1 MHGAAY
7 SLVALAA
14 ALTIADAPTVVFIG
28 DSITE
33 SWQSH
38 FVESFPG
45 KPYIGRG
52 ISGQTTTQIL
62 ARFQPDVVALKPRV
76 VVILAGT
83 NDIAE
88 NGGPVTLE
96 MIENNIASMSDIA
109 REHHIGVVL
118 SSVLP
123 AADYRWRQGLHPAPK
138 IIALNQW
145 LRRYAAAIGAVY
157 LDYHSAMAD
166 SAGGLRADLT
176 ADGVHPNLAGYA
188 VMAPLAEKAIRT
200 ALKHGRLF

>member
-1 MHGAAY
+1 Y
-7 SLVALAA
+7 V
-14 ALTIADAPTVVFIG
+14 
-28 DSITE
+28 
-33 SWQSH
+33 
-38 FVESFPG
+38 
-45 KPYIGRG
+45 GRG

-62 ARFQPDVVALKPRV
+62 ARFQTDVVQLKPKV

-96 MIENNIASMSDIA
+96 LIENNIASMSDIA
-109 REHHIGVVL
+109 REHHIRVVL

-123 AADYRWRQGLHPAPK
+123 AADYRWRPGLHPAPK

-145 LRRYAAAIGAVY
+145 IKAYATRTGAVY

-166 SAGGLRADLT
+166 SAGGLRSDLT
-176 ADGVHPNLAGYA
+176 ADGVHPNLAGYD
-188 VMAPLAEKAIRT
+188 VMTPLAERAVEA
-200 ALKHGRLF
+200 ALKLRRPF

>member
-1 MHGAAY
+1 MQHPDE
-7 SLVALAA
+7 
-14 ALTIADAPTVVFIG
+14 TRVVFIG

-33 SWQSH
+33 SWAPQ
-38 FVESFPG
+38 FATFFPG
-45 KPYIGRG
+45 KGYVGRG

-62 ARFQPDVVALKPRV
+62 ARFQHDVVQLHPQV

-83 NDIAE
+83 NDIAQ

-96 MIENNIASMSDIA
+96 MIEDNLASMADIA
-109 REHHIGVVL
+109 RAHRIRVVL

-123 AADYRWRQGLHPAPK
+123 AADFHWRRGLQPAPK
-138 IIALNQW
+138 IAALNQW
-145 LRRYAAAIGAVY
+145 IKLYAARTGAVY

-176 ADGVHPNLAGYA
+176 GDGVHPNLAGYR
-188 VMAPLAEKAIRT
+188 VMAPLAERAIRT
-200 ALKHGRLF
+200 ALGRRSTK